1 MKVHKQNQI
10 LSPFSND
17 QELIHQ
23 SKHLLLEL
31 YNCDFEKLNDESFLR
46 CTLNRAAKLANATV
60 LNLISNKFEPQG
72 VTAIALLA
80 ESHISI
86 HTWPESNYSAV
97 DIFTC
102 GQNMMPELAS
112 QYLIESLMAKEHSLR
127 VIERNPP
134 SAVSKQDIRDI
145 SKALGFP
152 WWDKPAQPCLS
163 SRFPYGHEITSERL
177 KMVEKAEEYVLFC
190 FLNHF

>member
-1 MKVHKQNQI
+1 MEIYKKSQI
-10 LSPFSND
+10 LSSCSDD
-17 QELIHQ
+17 QKLIHK
-23 SKHLLLEL
+23 SKHFLLEL
-31 YNCDFEKLNDESFLR
+31 YRCDCEKLNDESFLR

-102 GQNMMPELAS
+102 GRNMMPELAS

-127 VIERNPP
+127 VIERKPP
-134 SAVSKQDIRDI
+134 SAVSTQTR
-145 SKALGFP
+145 
-152 WWDKPAQPCLS
+152 
-163 SRFPYGHEITSERL
+163 T
-177 KMVEKAEEYVLFC
+177 VV
-190 FLNHF
+190 

>member
-1 MKVHKQNQI
+1 MEIYRKSQI
-10 LSPFSND
+10 LSSLSD
-17 QELIHQ
+17 EQKLSHQ

-31 YNCDFEKLNDESFLR
+31 YSCDREKLNDESFLR
-46 CTLNRAAKLANATV
+46 CILNRAAKLANATV

-86 HTWPESNYSAV
+86 HSWPESNYSAV

-102 GQNMMPELAS
+102 GQNMMPEVAS
-112 QYLIESLMAKEHSLR
+112 EYLIKSLMAKEHFLR

-134 SAVSKQDIRDI
+134 ASLPEQKRTAV
-145 SKALGFP
+145 
-152 WWDKPAQPCLS
+152 
-163 SRFPYGHEITSERL
+163 
-177 KMVEKAEEYVLFC
+177 
-190 FLNHF
+190 

>member
-1 MKVHKQNQI
+1 MKVPNKNQI
-10 LSPFSND
+10 LNSFSND
-17 QELIHQ
+17 QKLSHQ

-31 YNCDFEKLNDESFLR
+31 YRCDYEKLNDESFLR
-46 CTLNRAAKLANATV
+46 CTLSRAAKLANATV

-102 GQNMMPELAS
+102 GKNMLPELAS
-112 QYLIESLMAKEHSLR
+112 QSLIEALKAEEHFLR

-134 SAVSKQDIRDI
+134 ASVIKGIR
-145 SKALGFP
+145 
-152 WWDKPAQPCLS
+152 
-163 SRFPYGHEITSERL
+163 TT
-177 KMVEKAEEYVLFC
+177 V
-190 FLNHF
+190 

>member
-1 MKVHKQNQI
+1 MKVPKKNQI
-10 LSPFSND
+10 LSSFND
-17 QELIHQ
+17 DQKLIHQ

-31 YNCDFEKLNDESFLR
+31 YKCDYEKLNDESFLR

-86 HTWPESNYSAV
+86 HSWPESNYSAV

-102 GQNMMPELAS
+102 GQNMLPELAS
-112 QYLIESLMAKEHSLR
+112 QYLIEALDAEEHSLR
-127 VIERNPP
+127 VIARNPP
-134 SAVSKQDIRDI
+134 AAV
-145 SKALGFP
+145 
-152 WWDKPAQPCLS
+152 
-163 SRFPYGHEITSERL
+163 L
-177 KMVEKAEEYVLFC
+177 KEMRTVV
-190 FLNHF
+190 

>member
-1 MKVHKQNQI
+1 METPKKNQI
-10 LSPFSND
+10 LHSFSND
-17 QELIHQ
+17 EKLIHQ

-31 YNCDFEKLNDESFLR
+31 YRCDYEKLDDESFLR
-46 CTLNRAAKLANATV
+46 CSLNRAAKLAKAKV

-86 HTWPESNYSAV
+86 HTWPESNYSAI

-102 GQNMMPELAS
+102 GQNMKPELAS
-112 QYLIESLMAKEHSLR
+112 QYLIEALKAKEHSLR

-134 SAVSKQDIRDI
+134 MEVHKQTR
-145 SKALGFP
+145 
-152 WWDKPAQPCLS
+152 
-163 SRFPYGHEITSERL
+163 T
-177 KMVEKAEEYVLFC
+177 VV
-190 FLNHF
+190 

>member
-1 MKVHKQNQI
+1 MEVPKKNQI
-10 LSPFSND
+10 LSTFIND
-17 QELIHQ
+17 EKLIHQ

-31 YNCDFEKLNDESFLR
+31 YRCDYEKLNDESFLR
-46 CTLNRAAKLANATV
+46 CTVNKAAKLAKASV
-60 LNLISNKFEPQG
+60 LNLISNKFDPQG

-86 HTWPESNYSAV
+86 HTWPESNYSAI

-112 QYLIESLMAKEHSLR
+112 QYLIEALKAEEHFLR

-134 SAVSKQDIRDI
+134 SAVFKEIR
-145 SKALGFP
+145 
-152 WWDKPAQPCLS
+152 
-163 SRFPYGHEITSERL
+163 TS
-177 KMVEKAEEYVLFC
+177 V
-190 FLNHF
+190 

>member
-1 MKVHKQNQI
+1 MEIYKKSQI
-10 LSPFSND
+10 LSSLSNE
-17 QELIHQ
+17 QKLIHQ

-31 YNCDFEKLNDESFLR
+31 YRCDREKLNDESFLR
-46 CTLNRAAKLANATV
+46 CILNRAAKLANATV

-102 GQNMMPELAS
+102 GQNMIPEQAS
-112 QYLIESLMAKEHSLR
+112 QYLIKSLVAEEYSLR
-127 VIERNPP
+127 VIQRNPP
-134 SAVSKQDIRDI
+134 SSVLKEIRSI
-145 SKALGFP
+145 
-152 WWDKPAQPCLS
+152 
-163 SRFPYGHEITSERL
+163 
-177 KMVEKAEEYVLFC
+177 V
-190 FLNHF
+190 

>member
-1 MKVHKQNQI
+1 MEVPKKNQV
-10 LSPFSND
+10 LHSFSND
-17 QELIHQ
+17 EKLIHQ

-31 YNCDFEKLNDESFLR
+31 YRCDCEKLNDESFLR
-46 CTLNRAAKLANATV
+46 CVLNKAAKLSKAKV

-112 QYLIESLMAKEHSLR
+112 QYLIESLMAKEHTLR

-134 SAVSKQDIRDI
+134 SAVQKQIR
-145 SKALGFP
+145 A
-152 WWDKPAQPCLS
+152 A
-163 SRFPYGHEITSERL
+163 
-177 KMVEKAEEYVLFC
+177 V
-190 FLNHF
+190 

>member
-1 MKVHKQNQI
+1 MEVPKKNQI
-10 LSPFSND
+10 LKSFSKD
-17 QELIHQ
+17 QKLSHQ

-31 YNCDFEKLNDESFLR
+31 YKCDYEKLNDESFLR
-46 CTLNRAAKLANATV
+46 CTLNRAAKLAKATV

-86 HTWPESNYSAV
+86 HTWPESHYSAV

-102 GQNMMPELAS
+102 GHNMLPELAS
-112 QYLIESLMAKEHSLR
+112 QYLINVLQAEEHSLR

-134 SAVSKQDIRDI
+134 LGVLRQIRTV
-145 SKALGFP
+145 F
-152 WWDKPAQPCLS
+152 
-163 SRFPYGHEITSERL
+163 
-177 KMVEKAEEYVLFC
+177 
-190 FLNHF
+190 

>member
-1 MKVHKQNQI
+1 MEVPKKNQI
-10 LSPFSND
+10 LSSFTNN
-17 QELIHQ
+17 EKLIHQ

-31 YNCDFEKLNDESFLR
+31 YRCDYEKLNDESFLR
-46 CTLNRAAKLANATV
+46 CTLNRAAKLAKATV

-102 GQNMMPELAS
+102 GQEMMPELAS
-112 QYLIESLMAKEHSLR
+112 QYLIGALKAEEHFLR

-134 SAVSKQDIRDI
+134 AAILKGIRTAV
-145 SKALGFP
+145 
-152 WWDKPAQPCLS
+152 
-163 SRFPYGHEITSERL
+163 
-177 KMVEKAEEYVLFC
+177 
-190 FLNHF
+190 

>member
-1 MKVHKQNQI
+1 MKVPKKNQI
-10 LSPFSND
+10 SRSFINKKKSSC
-17 QELIHQ
+17 Q

-31 YNCDFEKLNDESFLR
+31 YLCDYDKLNDESFLR
-46 CTLNRAAKLANATV
+46 CALNRAAKFAKATV

-102 GQNMMPELAS
+102 GQNMLPEIAAK
-112 QYLIESLMAKEHSLR
+112 YLIETLKAEEHLLR

-134 SAVSKQDIRDI
+134 RAVLKQIR
-145 SKALGFP
+145 
-152 WWDKPAQPCLS
+152 
-163 SRFPYGHEITSERL
+163 T
-177 KMVEKAEEYVLFC
+177 VV
-190 FLNHF
+190 

>member
-1 MKVHKQNQI
+1 MEIHKNSQI
-10 LSPFSND
+10 LSSFSNE
-17 QELIHQ
+17 QKVKHQ
-23 SKHLLLEL
+23 STHLLLEL
-31 YNCDFEKLNDESFLR
+31 YRCDCDKLNDESFLR
-46 CTLNRAAKLANATV
+46 CILNRAAKLANATV

-102 GQNMMPELAS
+102 GKNMMPEIAS

-134 SAVSKQDIRDI
+134 SAVSKQIR
-145 SKALGFP
+145 
-152 WWDKPAQPCLS
+152 
-163 SRFPYGHEITSERL
+163 T
-177 KMVEKAEEYVLFC
+177 VV
-190 FLNHF
+190 

>member
-1 MKVHKQNQI
+1 MEVSKKNQN
-10 LSPFSND
+10 LSSFSND
-17 QELIHQ
+17 EKLIHQ
-23 SKHLLLEL
+23 SKHFLLEL
-31 YNCDFEKLNDESFLR
+31 YRCDFEKLNDESFLR
-46 CTLNRAAKLANATV
+46 CTLNRAAKVAKATV

-112 QYLIESLMAKEHSLR
+112 KHLIEALMAEEHFLR
-127 VIERNPP
+127 IIERNPP
-134 SAVSKQDIRDI
+134 ASVMTQIR
-145 SKALGFP
+145 
-152 WWDKPAQPCLS
+152 
-163 SRFPYGHEITSERL
+163 T
-177 KMVEKAEEYVLFC
+177 VV
-190 FLNHF
+190 

>member
-1 MKVHKQNQI
+1 MEIYKKSQI
-10 LSPFSND
+10 LSSLSD
-17 QELIHQ
+17 EQKLSHQ

-31 YNCDFEKLNDESFLR
+31 YRCDCEKLNDESFLR

-60 LNLISNKFEPQG
+60 LNLISYKFEPQG

-102 GQNMMPELAS
+102 GQNMLPELAG
-112 QYLIESLMAKEHSLR
+112 QYLIEALNAEEHSLR
-127 VIERNPP
+127 IIMRNPP
-134 SAVSKQDIRDI
+134 KSVLKQMRTV
-145 SKALGFP
+145 F
-152 WWDKPAQPCLS
+152 
-163 SRFPYGHEITSERL
+163 
-177 KMVEKAEEYVLFC
+177 
-190 FLNHF
+190 

>member
-1 MKVHKQNQI
+1 MEVYKKNEN
-10 LSPFSND
+10 LGSFSND
-17 QELIHQ
+17 QKLSHQ

-31 YNCDFEKLNDESFLR
+31 YRCDYEKLNDESFLR
-46 CTLNRAAKLANATV
+46 CTLTKAAKLAKATV

-102 GQNMMPELAS
+102 GQNMLPELAS
-112 QYLIESLMAKEHSLR
+112 QYLIEALKAEEHSLR
-127 VIERNPP
+127 VIQRNPP
-134 SAVSKQDIRDI
+134 EVVFKQMR
-145 SKALGFP
+145 
-152 WWDKPAQPCLS
+152 
-163 SRFPYGHEITSERL
+163 T
-177 KMVEKAEEYVLFC
+177 VV
-190 FLNHF
+190 

>member
-1 MKVHKQNQI
+1 MEIYKKSQI
-10 LSPFSND
+10 LSSLSD
-17 QELIHQ
+17 EQKLSHQ

-31 YNCDFEKLNDESFLR
+31 YRCDREKLNDETFLR
-46 CTLNRAAKLANATV
+46 CTLNKAAKLANATV
-60 LNLISNKFEPQG
+60 MNLISNKFEPQG

-112 QYLIESLMAKEHSLR
+112 QYLIEVLKAEEHSLR
-127 VIERNPP
+127 VIQRNSP
-134 SAVSKQDIRDI
+134 AV
-145 SKALGFP
+145 ALKHMKTG
-152 WWDKPAQPCLS
+152 
-163 SRFPYGHEITSERL
+163 
-177 KMVEKAEEYVLFC
+177 V
-190 FLNHF
+190 

>member
-1 MKVHKQNQI
+1 MEVYKKNQI
-10 LSPFSND
+10 LDSFTNGQKLS
-17 QELIHQ
+17 HQ

-31 YNCDFEKLNDESFLR
+31 YRCDEEKLNDEPFLR
-46 CTLNRAAKLANATV
+46 CSLNKAAKIAKATV

-102 GQNMMPELAS
+102 GRNMLPELAS
-112 QYLIESLMAKEHSLR
+112 KYLIEALQAEEHSMR

-134 SAVSKQDIRDI
+134 AVLLKQKRT
-145 SKALGFP
+145 A
-152 WWDKPAQPCLS
+152 
-163 SRFPYGHEITSERL
+163 
-177 KMVEKAEEYVLFC
+177 V
-190 FLNHF
+190 

>member
-1 MKVHKQNQI
+1 MKIYKKNQI
-10 LSPFSND
+10 LSSFHD
-17 QELIHQ
+17 DHKLRHQ

-31 YNCDFEKLNDESFLR
+31 YRCDSEKLNDESFLR
-46 CTLNRAAKLANATV
+46 CTLNKAAKLANATV
-60 LNLISNKFEPQG
+60 LHLLSNKFEPQG

-112 QYLIESLMAKEHSLR
+112 QYLIESLVAKEHCLR

-134 SAVSKQDIRDI
+134 QEVPKQIRTAV
-145 SKALGFP
+145 
-152 WWDKPAQPCLS
+152 
-163 SRFPYGHEITSERL
+163 
-177 KMVEKAEEYVLFC
+177 
-190 FLNHF
+190 

>member
-1 MKVHKQNQI
+1 MEIYKKNQI
-10 LSPFSND
+10 LSSFNK
-17 QELIHQ
+17 HQ
-23 SKHLLLEL
+23 KLNNKSKHLLLEL
-31 YNCDFEKLNDESFLR
+31 YRCDCEKLNDESFLR
-46 CTLNRAAKLANATV
+46 CILNRAAKLANATV

-86 HTWPESNYSAV
+86 HTWPESKYSAV

-112 QYLIESLMAKEHSLR
+112 QYLIESLMAKEHALR

-134 SAVSKQDIRDI
+134 SAVSKQIRT
-145 SKALGFP
+145 F
-152 WWDKPAQPCLS
+152 
-163 SRFPYGHEITSERL
+163 
-177 KMVEKAEEYVLFC
+177 V
-190 FLNHF
+190 

>member
-1 MKVHKQNQI
+1 MEVPQENQI
-10 LSPFSND
+10 LCSFGND
-17 QELIHQ
+17 QKLSHQ

-31 YNCDFEKLNDESFLR
+31 YGCDYEKLNDESFLR

-86 HTWPESNYSAV
+86 HTWPESKYSAV

-102 GQNMMPELAS
+102 GQNMLPELAS
-112 QYLIESLMAKEHSLR
+112 QYLLEALKVEEHSLR
-127 VIERNPP
+127 IIERNPP
-134 SAVSKQDIRDI
+134 LAVFKQIR
-145 SKALGFP
+145 
-152 WWDKPAQPCLS
+152 
-163 SRFPYGHEITSERL
+163 T
-177 KMVEKAEEYVLFC
+177 VV
-190 FLNHF
+190 